1 MALVNNPNVY
11 TGGNVVFDNSRG
23 LDLMA
28 KLQAQE
34 RAKLDAVDEYVR
46 GLNTKI
52 TPKGMRRVDE
62 PVFNEK
68 YKAWVELGKDR
79 KKLLD
84 PNVRAQF
91 DIAGQELLNF
101 VEESKATEERKKPF
115 VELLIDP
122 NKAKQLRPEVFGMVQ
137 KHDQSLYIKD
147 EQGNFVK
154 NPQRADIDYTSK
166 LFKAPE
172 FDFNKKIGE
181 WSKGISAGEVPEFDK
196 GVVNS
201 QTAEIYY
208 PVKEKFSKDQAI
220 QIGLNAGRGV
230 ADDEDALM
238 YYNDRLRT
246 LPKSEYDRLNKIF
259 QDKFGET
266 REVKL
271 PNGQVVKE
279 RNYITDTRPETLA
292 MAEAADWAERF
303 VGKESMKAKSDFE
316 RKQQAQLNKIYIQD
330 SLIRSRRPGDLGDK
344 NIGDYDILGN
354 YIKSKGKTLTKDIL
368 APTAGSAAKKI
379 TQSLTIVPYGEID
392 AEDKKI
398 IGDVDPISDG
408 NQEYYIV
415 RENGDWEG
423 EDGQVI
429 SRESAARRYMDKAAL
444 SEVKRGYLDPI
455 KDKPNPTP
463 KGGGQVK
470 ETKTF
475 VFPGGKTKF

>member
-115 VELLIDP
+115 VELLVDP

-137 KHDQSLYIKD
+137 KHDQPLYIKD

-172 FDFNKKIGE
+172 FDFNKKIGG

-279 RNYITDTRPETLA
+279 RNYITDARPETLA

-316 RKQQAQLNKIYIQD
+316 RKQQAITNRIILSKSGSGSGGDDASNINDIYGSIKRKAVGNFGKGFPVTRFNSLNNAEQDVIKTAVEKAGYKTGELGEDVFVFYDDANDEVKIYATSAGGQTIPTPEKE
-330 SLIRSRRPGDLGDK
+330 IT
-344 NIGDYDILGN
+344 
-354 YIKSKGKTLTKDIL
+354 TLSFVGTNLPKQPDVK
-368 APTAGSAAKKI
+368 AKKKVV
-379 TQSLTIVPYGEID
+379 S
-392 AEDKKI
+392 
-398 IGDVDPISDG
+398 
-408 NQEYYIV
+408 
-415 RENGDWEG
+415 
-423 EDGQVI
+423 
-429 SRESAARRYMDKAAL
+429 M
-444 SEVKRGYLDPI
+444 
-455 KDKPNPTP
+455 
-463 KGGGQVK
+463 GGGQQQQQPQK
-470 ETKTF
+470 SKKD
-475 VFPGGKTKF
+475 PLGLGL

>member
-137 KHDQSLYIKD
+137 KHDQPLYIKD

-330 SLIRSRRPGDLGDK
+330 SLVRGRKGAGSGEYNLADYDVFKRYEDKYTTKEVEVKEKSPSGWGTVSVKK
-344 NIGDYDILGN
+344 NI
-354 YIKSKGKTLTKDIL
+354 
-368 APTAGSAAKKI
+368 
-379 TQSLTIVPYGEID
+379 TIVPENEVD
-392 AEDKKI
+392 VNDKKL
-398 IGDVDPISDG
+398 IGETRPYKDEKGIR
-408 NQEYYIV
+408 YYIV
-415 RENGDWEG
+415 RDDGDWEG
-423 EDGQVI
+423 YGGQVI
-429 SRESAARRYMDKAAL
+429 SRANAARKNMDATTL
-444 SEVKRGYLDPI
+444 SEEKRGKLSETIVPKPPTQKPQPKPKPKDPL
-455 KDKPNPTP
+455 
-463 KGGGQVK
+463 GLGL
-470 ETKTF
+470 
-475 VFPGGKTKF
+475 